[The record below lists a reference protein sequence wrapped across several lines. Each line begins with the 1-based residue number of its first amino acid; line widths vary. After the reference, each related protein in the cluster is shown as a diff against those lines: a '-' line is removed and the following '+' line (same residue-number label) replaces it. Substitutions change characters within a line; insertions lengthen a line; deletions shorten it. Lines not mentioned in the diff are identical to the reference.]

1 MDLIEKIH
9 TENPFIRPRG
19 WKMVELPRLHKSL
32 KDEFGSTLI
41 VGERGSEDGVLA
53 TVLENKKL
61 IRPIHCIDIGDINT
75 EEVGDK
81 FKFGREK
88 LKEEEIKF
96 FNADLVEWESEFGK
110 YNNIICVNVLEH
122 FGFNQSGDLEIND
135 YDVSGFEKML
145 TLCNKN
151 LILTVPYDHFATS
164 DIIDVAERKYPQSR
178 ISILETLARQVG
190 FYLKEEIKFVMFTP
204 KEGFLFEGFLF
215 EEISKSNIDRMRF
228 EAHECLIFL
237 WFKIVCC

>member
-1 MDLIEKIH
+1 MNIIQKIH
-9 TENPFIRPRG
+9 TGNPFIRPRG
-19 WKMVELPRLHKSL
+19 WKMVELPCLHKSL

-53 TVLENKKL
+53 TVLENEKL

-81 FKFGREK
+81 FKFGQEK

-135 YDVSGFEKML
+135 YDVSGFAKML
-145 TLCNKN
+145 TLCNEN
-151 LILTVPYDHFATS
+151 LILSVPYEHFATS
-164 DIIDVAERKYPQSR
+164 EIIAVGERKYSQSR
-178 ISILETLARQVG
+178 ISILETFARQVG

-204 KEGFLFEGFLF
+204 EGGLLF

-237 WFKIVCC
+237 WFKKEGK

>member
-1 MDLIEKIH
+1 
-9 TENPFIRPRG
+9 
-19 WKMVELPRLHKSL
+19 MVELPRLHKSL

-237 WFKIVCC
+237 WFKKEGKWK